1 MTLLPGLE
9 VVLVTATPRVVER
22 PALVG
27 LLIKP
32 PAGQLLTAGP
42 GLDLLL
48 AYLGGLQDLLL
59 VTAGVLTGLN
69 TREPVLVTLAASV
82 REVPALSGLVIV
94 IPPREVSLT
103 GSAVKRLLTHGQ
115 TPGLDTGLL
124 TFTFLDEPNLHSA
137 YSQEKIFK

>member
-1 MTLLPGLE
+1 M
-9 VVLVTATPRVVER
+9 
-22 PALVG
+22 
-27 LLIKP
+27 
-32 PAGQLLTAGP
+32 
-42 GLDLLL
+42 
-48 AYLGGLQDLLL
+48 
-59 VTAGVLTGLN
+59 TAGVLTGLN

-103 GSAVKRLLTHGQ
+103 GSAVKRLLTHRQ

-137 YSQEKIFK
+137 L